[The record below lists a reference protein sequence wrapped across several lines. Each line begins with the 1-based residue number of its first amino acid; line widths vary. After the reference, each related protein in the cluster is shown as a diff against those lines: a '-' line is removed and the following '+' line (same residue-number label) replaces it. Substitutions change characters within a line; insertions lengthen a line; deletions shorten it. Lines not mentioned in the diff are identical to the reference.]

1 MPLQDWQNYA
11 LGYST
16 RGVDAEKSAN
26 VIRKWIGT
34 YVKEANANIDELLEK
49 RGSGNM
55 DRGDEERLRLLIKR
69 WSQAKDLC
77 LKALEGVE

>member
-16 RGVDAEKSAN
+16 RGVDAAKSAK
-26 VIRKWIGT
+26 VIRKWIST
-34 YVKEANANIDELLEK
+34 YVEEANANIDELLEK

-55 DRGDEERLRLLIKR
+55 DRGDDERLRLLIKR
-69 WSQAKDLC
+69 WGQVKDLC
-77 LKALEGVE
+77 LRALEEVE

>member
-34 YVKEANANIDELLEK
+34 YVEEANANIDELLEK

-69 WSQAKDLC
+69 WSQVKDLC
-77 LKALEGVE
+77 LRALEGVE